1 MDLLKKSTIV
11 FISQVRQKNFDIL
24 IGKGFPEAFLWRD
37 SFKRIIFICYSSTED
52 FLYKKMYNNCYLIAI
67 PFDLSI
73 SAFKSILNLCK
84 NYIRLYFF
92 LLKLSKIINIDIF
105 RMENTLLA
113 GPSIFLFA
121 KMKKIP
127 LVIWLGGF
135 ERKALFIKY
144 RKNIFTLLLSKLIFL
159 YELTILKSANFVF
172 PVTKELFELTEKRN
186 INNKFLSP
194 NYVDLAKFK
203 GQQSREIDKS
213 NKKIKL
219 LFVGRFEEEK
229 GLRLLI
235 KSFKILQEKYDNI
248 ELTMAGDGTLRE
260 WIEDFIKKYNIKNV
274 NLLGMV
280 HHDKLPNIYNSADIF
295 ILPSYTEGSPASLIE
310 AMSCGT
316 ASIATAVGDS
326 QKIIKNEYNGILIP
340 PGNIKKLI
348 EGIQLLIDNKDLFN
362 RVRKNGRPSIIKY
375 TKSFYKIHRFV
386 FEKVIEIFND

>member
-37 SFKRIIFICYSSTED
+37 SFKRIIFICYSSTGD

-84 NYIRLYFF
+84 NYIRLYSF
-92 LLKLSKIINIDIF
+92 LLKLSKIIKIDIF

-127 LVIWLGGF
+127 LIIWLGGF

-144 RKNIFTLLLSKLIFL
+144 RKNIFTLLLSKIIFL
-159 YELTILKSANFVF
+159 YELTILKSANFIF

-203 GQQSREIDKS
+203 EQQSREIDKS

-260 WIEDFIKKYNIKNV
+260 WIEDFIKKYDIENV

-295 ILPSYTEGSPASLIE
+295 VLPSYTEGSPASLIE

-362 RVRKNGRPSIIKY
+362 RVRKNGRPSVIKY
-375 TKSFYKIHRFV
+375 TKYFYKIHRFV
-386 FEKVIEIFND
+386 FEKVIKIFND